1 MSFCTTDFP
10 VMRLDC
16 REETE
21 RSAIQEQVGQFCN
34 QLEAPLKMA
43 ERFVTDERQRSE
55 LTNQGDMR

>member
-1 MSFCTTDFP
+1 MSSCTTDFL

-21 RSAIQEQVGQFCN
+21 RSAIQEQVGQFCT
-34 QLEAPLKMA
+34 QLKAPLEVA
-43 ERFVTDERQRSE
+43 ECFVTDERQRGE